1 MFEILFNFLSSN
13 PFHPTITI
21 SKSFKSPIRLFFP
34 HVHNVEPY
42 SATAPECNLADSVI
56 NRRSQITNKK
66 ITLTKHSRLNMGSM
80 ERGGGL
86 ASYWEYMSIVD
97 DTNFSTYSSRTMVK
111 KTNGRTLSNK
121 QRRTLVGR
129 WEF

>member
-42 SATAPECNLADSVI
+42 SATAPECNLADPVI

-66 ITLTKHSRLNMGSM
+66 ITLTKITHVSTWAAWK
-80 ERGGGL
+80 GGG
-86 ASYWEYMSIVD
+86 
-97 DTNFSTYSSRTMVK
+97 
-111 KTNGRTLSNK
+111 
-121 QRRTLVGR
+121 
-129 WEF
+129 